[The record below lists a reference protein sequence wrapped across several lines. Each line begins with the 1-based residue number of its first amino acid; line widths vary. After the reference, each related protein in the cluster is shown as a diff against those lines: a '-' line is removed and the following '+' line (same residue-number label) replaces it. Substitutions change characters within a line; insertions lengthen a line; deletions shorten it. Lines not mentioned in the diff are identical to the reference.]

1 MYRTILFA
9 LSSWCIISCDNNTP
23 APFAVETNYT
33 FFDGL
38 KGDSIKCIHIGD
50 QYVNAGNAISFNAV
64 KHECV
69 DKTKA
74 IVKIEGTLIN
84 ISTNSFIMKTENDT
98 LAGVFNF
105 NIESPRQFEKLEIIT
120 QGVIQ
125 IRPQINYKVD
135 AVLLK
140 GISKKTDHYQMK

>member
-1 MYRTILFA
+1 MYRTILLT
-9 LSSWCIISCDNNTP
+9 LSSWLIFSCSNQTSKQ
-23 APFAVETNYT
+23 FAIETNYT
-33 FFDGL
+33 FFDRL
-38 KGDSIKCIHIGD
+38 KGDSIKCIQIGN
-50 QYVNAGNAISFNAV
+50 QYINERNTISYRAV

-84 ISTNSFIMKTENDT
+84 ISTNSFLMKSENDT

-105 NIESPRQFEKLEIIT
+105 NIKSPRQFKKLEIIT

-125 IRPQINYKVD
+125 IQPQTNYKVD
-135 AVLLK
+135 AILLK
-140 GISKKTDHYQMK
+140 GISKKTP

>member
-1 MYRTILFA
+1 MYRTILFS
-9 LSSWCIISCDNNTP
+9 LSSWLIISCDNKTP
-23 APFAVETNYT
+23 TQFAVETNYT
-33 FFDGL
+33 FFDRS

-50 QYVNAGNAISFNAV
+50 EYVNGGNTISFNAV

-74 IVKIEGTLIN
+74 IVKIEGTLIK

-125 IRPQINYKVD
+125 IRPQINYMVD
-135 AVLLK
+135 AILLK
-140 GISKKTDHYQMK
+140 GVSKKHPVPL

>member
-1 MYRTILFA
+1 MCRTILFT
-9 LSSWCIISCDNNTP
+9 LSSWLIISCDNQTP
-23 APFAVETNYT
+23 EQFAVETNYT
-33 FFDGL
+33 FFDRL
-38 KGDSIKCIHIGD
+38 KGDSIKCIHIGN
-50 QYVNAGNAISFNAV
+50 QYINEANTISFNAV

-69 DKTKA
+69 DQTKA

-98 LAGVFNF
+98 IAGVFNF

-125 IRPQINYKVD
+125 IHPQINYKVD

-140 GISKKTDHYQMK
+140 GISKKNHDPI